1 MGLQLYNSLTRRAEE
16 FKPVNRDRVGI
27 YVCGP
32 TVYGHAHLGHAKSY
46 VSFDILVRYMRYLGY
61 NVTYVQ
67 NITDVGHLT
76 DDADQGE
83 DKIAKAA
90 AKVHKHPM
98 ELAEIYTRSFFEDMD
113 KLNCVRPDISPRAS
127 GHIVE
132 QIELVKTLIAKGY
145 AYEAN
150 GSVYFDVSKF
160 AEYGKLSGRNVED
173 MIAGARV
180 EVSAE
185 KKNPADFALWKKAE
199 ANHIMQWPS
208 PWGQGFPGWHL
219 ECSVMSTKYLG
230 QPFDIHGGGLENQ
243 FPHHECEIAQAEAA
257 TGKQFVNYWL
267 HNNMVTVDGQKMGK
281 SLGNFITLK
290 QVFADWPD
298 TKHERLSRKYDSL
311 AVRQFILTSHYRSTL
326 DFSDEALHA
335 AQSGYEKITDA
346 VKAVRKKIKNLCNGM
361 SDINKSDNQNISR
374 QILSDNINSSPIYHN
389 IENCLEITKEKFEK
403 AMNDDLNTSVALS
416 TIFDL
421 VNYSNDI
428 LKTNESKI
436 PSGDSFGR
444 LLDYTLDTTKT
455 ATYIILKKIDDLF
468 KKLGGEILG
477 IVKDKYEEGGESNEI
492 VLDKVVNIL
501 IEQRKSAKQNKDF
514 ATADALRKKIEEI
527 GIVLEDKPGGVT
539 GWRMK

>member
-1 MGLQLYNSLTRRAEE
+1 MGLKLYNSLTRRLEE
-16 FKPVNRDRVGI
+16 FKPINKDSVGI

-46 VSFDILVRYMRYLGY
+46 VSFDVLVRYLRYLGY

-76 DDADQGE
+76 DDSDQGE

-98 ELAEIYTRSFFEDMD
+98 ALAELYTRSYFEDMD
-113 KLNCVRPDISPRAS
+113 KLNNARPDISPRAS

-160 AEYGKLSGRNVED
+160 ADYGKLSGRNVEE
-173 MIAGARV
+173 MLAGARV

-185 KKNPADFALWKKAE
+185 KKHPADFALWKKAE

-257 TGKQFVNYWL
+257 TGKQFVKYWL

-290 QVFADWPD
+290 QVFVDSPD
-298 TKHERLSRKYDSL
+298 AKNERLSRKYDSL

-326 DFSDEALHA
+326 DFSDEALFA
-335 AQSGYEKITDA
+335 AQSGYNKLTDA
-346 VKAVRKKIKNLCNGM
+346 VIAVRKEIKNAPEGP
-361 SDINKSDNQNISR
+361 
-374 QILSDNINSSPIYHN
+374 INSYAA
-389 IENCLEITKEKFEK
+389 ERLDKLKEKFES
-403 AMNDDLNTSVALS
+403 AMNDDLNTAIALS
-416 TIFDL
+416 VMFEVASVSNELIRYQGPDKVTKGTFSTIDNF
-421 VNYSNDI
+421 
-428 LKTNESKI
+428 
-436 PSGDSFGR
+436 
-444 LLDYTLDTTKT
+444 
-455 ATYIILKKIDDLF
+455 F
-468 KKLGGEILG
+468 KKLGGDVLG
-477 IVKDKYEEGGESNEI
+477 IVKEEYESSHSAGEEI
-492 VLDKVVNIL
+492 
-501 IEQRKSAKQNKDF
+501 IEDFEIFNDIRDLARQHKDYDL
-514 ATADALRKKIEEI
+514 ADAIRNYLAVSGVLFKDSPNGGFWENAELGLDRYGYLEKHNKWEEAKKAKNKIIEAFKKRYE
-527 GIVLEDKPGGVT
+527 K
-539 GWRMK
+539 K